1 MRKSSN
7 VAAGAFALVLI
18 ACGSDAKKLEQLQA
32 DVATSAAQIDT
43 TRATAVRASIIE
55 HAARDSAVA
64 GLLPQP
70 SKPHLDS
77 LHALVSLAEQ
87 RFHEA
92 NVRNQL
98 AQRELTA
105 FMNGR

>member
-1 MRKSSN
+1 MRKSLK
-7 VAAGAFALVLI
+7 VAVSAVAFALI
-18 ACGSDAKKLEQLQA
+18 GCGSDAKKLEQLQA
-32 DVATSAAQIDT
+32 EAAASGAQVDT

-55 HAARDSAVA
+55 HAARDSAAA

-87 RFHEA
+87 RFHDA
-92 NVRNQL
+92 TVRNQL
-98 AQRELTA
+98 AQRELTK